1 MLFRSVHP
9 AIRSCSFLSS
19 LCIHLCKT
27 VRGLLCDRTIQ
38 MSFYLLLSLAS
49 CLKMRFALLPVG
61 SLEYHFCTHI
71 ITSSIWVFLRKKNH
85 QGDLVTLKE
94 GKENGP
100 LTPGSDKLACSGI
113 LGIDRWLICR
123 KRMSLP
129 PPPPPLDIIWCPFQA
144 SIRSRLSWTTTEE
157 KWRHR
162 DGVWGENSTLCSNAS
177 AILLALAFQQML
189 FCCLSRNI
197 SFLWQ
202 NKFLLRPIWIWGAVC
217 HFLQGND
224 SPNWMRVMAV
234 QSCFTSYHFIRFF
247 FSTTSTV
254 ESLWTRNYNALQRDS
269 NAWVCNNVGASEFF
283 LIQISPWLWEFCLG
297 LKGN

>member
-129 PPPPPLDIIWCPFQA
+129 PPPPPPWHYLMPFSSINSLSFVLNDHRGKVEA
-144 SIRSRLSWTTTEE
+144 SRWGMGRKLNSLLKCIRNTTGL
-157 KWRHR
+157 
-162 DGVWGENSTLCSNAS
+162 GVPTDAV
-177 AILLALAFQQML
+177 LLPL
-189 FCCLSRNI
+189 
-197 SFLWQ
+197 
-202 NKFLLRPIWIWGAVC
+202 PE
-217 HFLQGND
+217 H
-224 SPNWMRVMAV
+224 
-234 QSCFTSYHFIRFF
+234 FF
-247 FSTTSTV
+247 FMA
-254 ESLWTRNYNALQRDS
+254 E
-269 NAWVCNNVGASEFF
+269 
-283 LIQISPWLWEFCLG
+283 
-297 LKGN
+297 